1 MSLPTQLRLHN
12 HLMKWDADIRAF
24 GESVQFFGARK
35 ADLEHKRATIRAVA
49 RSEDPKITG
58 VKLDDIVDADEDTY
72 RLHLAF
78 RASEGT
84 VEAMRQRFKWY
95 QAVADALRS
104 EISTERAEAG
114 LYSAPGSAT

>member
-1 MSLPTQLRLHN
+1 MALPTQVRLNN
-12 HLMKWDADIRAF
+12 HLVKWDADIRAF
-24 GESVQFFGARK
+24 DESVQFYGARK

-49 RSEDPKITG
+49 RAEDPKVTG
-58 VKLDDIVDADEDTY
+58 VKLDDLVDADEDAY

-84 VEAMRQRFKWY
+84 VEAMRQRFRWY

-114 LYSAPGSAT
+114 LYSTPGAVT